1 MFKNR
6 KFLASS
12 ITAAAVAISMG
23 SVVSAED
30 ATSFKD
36 VAPQYKTAVDY
47 LVSNGFTKGF
57 SATQFGTDSNIKR
70 ADAAVLVAKA
80 MGFSEKGNYADAG
93 FKDVPSRAKWAVNA
107 LVEAK
112 VVNGKTKTSFGSE
125 DILNRNETAKLLANA
140 GQLDVNNSV
149 SKIEFKD
156 VNSAFA
162 RYVDALVKS
171 KITQGK
177 TATAFGA
184 TDAVKRG
191 ELALFLHRGE
201 KEVSQFDL
209 FVMHTNDTHAYLDN
223 TLYRATAI
231 EGLRV
236 ANKNNLLLD
245 AGDVFSGDLY
255 STEFKGEADVKIMNS
270 LNYDA
275 MTFGNHEF
283 DLGSSA
289 EGHKKLSEF
298 VKAANFPLLS
308 ANIDFSKDLNFKGL
322 QTKSYT
328 ITPKDSHIQNGTIL
342 NVNGHQVGVFGLT
355 TEETPTISSTG
366 AVIFN
371 DYIASAKAAVKA
383 FEDKGITKIIALS
396 HLGYNDNVTFDNDLE
411 LAKQVKGIDIIVGGH
426 THTELKEAVVKNHFG
441 EPTLIVQTGSNG
453 ANLGTL
459 DVTFNVKGEVIVQKA
474 ELLPT
479 NKDKYAA
486 NETIASILAPYK
498 DKIDVIKKESVGV
511 DAAIKLDGERADV
524 RTKETNLGNL
534 IADGM
539 LAKAKELDPETVFAF
554 TNAGGIRASIDAG
567 DITVGDV
574 LGVMPYGNSL
584 ALITLKGSE
593 INEMLER
600 SVDTLPEQS
609 GAFLHISG
617 LKFEF
622 DSTKP
627 AGSRVGKVEV
637 KQGDTYVPIDPT
649 KLYKAT
655 SNTFTAG
662 GGDNYEVLKKVY
674 AEGRVS
680 EPGFVDYLMFID
692 YIKTLEKVEPKVEGR
707 IVDISK
713 K

>member
-1 MFKNR
+1 MLKNR

-12 ITAAAVAISMG
+12 ITAAAIAVSMV
-23 SVVSAED
+23 SVVSAKEN
-30 ATSFKD
+30 TNFKD

-57 SATQFGTDSNIKR
+57 TSTQFGTDQNIKR

-80 MGFSEKGNYADAG
+80 MGYSEKGSYTDAG

-112 VVNGKTKTSFGSE
+112 VVSGKTATSFGSE
-125 DILNRNETAKLLANA
+125 DILTRSETAKMLANA
-140 GQLDVNNSV
+140 GQLEMDDSV
-149 SKIEFKD
+149 SKTDFKD
-156 VNSAFA
+156 VNSRFA
-162 RYVDALVKS
+162 KYVNALVKS
-171 KITQGK
+171 EITQGK
-177 TATAFGA
+177 TKTNFGA

-191 ELALFLHRGE
+191 ELALFLQRG
-201 KEVSQFDL
+201 KEEISQFEL
-209 FVMHTNDTHAYLDN
+209 LVMHTNDTHAYLEN
-223 TLYRATAI
+223 TPYRATAI
-231 EGLRV
+231 EGLR
-236 ANKNNLLLD
+236 ANNKNNLLLD

-255 STEFKGEADVKIMNS
+255 FTEFKGEADVKIMNY

-283 DLGSSA
+283 DLGGTA

-298 VKAANFPLLS
+298 VKAAKFPMLS
-308 ANIDFSKDLNFKGL
+308 ANIDFSKDMNFKGL

-328 ITPKDSHIQNGTIL
+328 TTPKDSHIQNGTIL
-342 NVNGHQVGVFGLT
+342 NVNGQQVGVFGLT

-366 AVIFN
+366 SVIFN

-383 FEDKGITKIIALS
+383 FEDKGITKIIAIS

-426 THTELKEAVVKNHFG
+426 THTELKEAVVTNHFS
-441 EPTLIVQTGSNG
+441 EPTLIVQTGSGG

-474 ELLPT
+474 ELLAT
-479 NKDKYAA
+479 NKEKYTA
-486 NETIASILAPYK
+486 NEKVTAILAPYK
-498 DKIDVIKKESVGV
+498 TKIDKIKAESIGV
-511 DAAIKLDGERADV
+511 EAVVKLDGERADV
-524 RTKETNLGNL
+524 RIKETNLGNL

-539 LAKAKELDPETVFAF
+539 LAKAKELDSETVFAF
-554 TNAGGIRASIDAG
+554 TNGGGIRASIDAG
-567 DITVGDV
+567 DMTMGDV

-584 ALITLKGSE
+584 ALLTLKGSE
-593 INEMLER
+593 IKGILER
-600 SVDTLPEQS
+600 SVDTLPEAS
-609 GAFLHISG
+609 GAFLHVSG

-627 AGSRVGKVEV
+627 VGSRVGKIEV
-637 KQGDTYVPIDPT
+637 KQGETYVEVDPA
-649 KLYKAT
+649 KSYKAT
-655 SNTFTAG
+655 SNTFTAA
-662 GGDNYEVLKKVY
+662 GGDSFDVLKKVY

-680 EPGFVDYLMFID
+680 EPGFVDYQMFID
-692 YIKTLEKVEPKVEGR
+692 YIKTLDKVEPKVEGR
-707 IVDISK
+707 IVDTSK
-713 K
+713 